1 MLGALLRRP
10 TRRQAVS
17 FLFGRKTN
25 MIAETQ
31 TLAICR
37 SDFPILSTPI
47 NGKPLVY
54 LDSAATSQ
62 KPQVVLDAIQRYY
75 TETNANVH
83 RGLHTLA
90 DRATIAFEQSRAR
103 VAAFINAPDPAC
115 CIWTRNTTEGINL
128 VAATWGRANLRPGDE
143 ILTTP
148 MEHHS
153 NFVPWQ
159 MIATA
164 TGARVRTIPL
174 TEDGQLDLTTLG
186 TLLTARTKIVALT
199 QASNTLGT
207 INPIAAIVRAAH
219 AAGAVVLV
227 DGAQS
232 VPHMPVDVQ
241 ALDCDFLAFSAHK
254 MLGPTGIGVLYGKR
268 ALLDA
273 MPVYMGGGS
282 MIDTVALDGFTPA
295 PLPQKFEAG
304 TPNIA
309 DAVAFTAALDY
320 LGTIGMDAV
329 RAHEREITVYA
340 LERLGQIEGLQ
351 LYGPQDAAVR
361 GGTISFTYRVGDW
374 EVHPHDLSTILDAQ
388 GIAIRAGHHC
398 CQPLHALLDVAA
410 TARAS
415 FYLYTTHEEIDAL
428 VAGLGHAREVFA

>member
-1 MLGALLRRP
+1 MTISAAPLVDLRR
-10 TRRQAVS
+10 
-17 FLFGRKTN
+17 
-25 MIAETQ
+25 
-31 TLAICR
+31 
-37 SDFPILSTPI
+37 DFPILATSI
-47 NGKPLVY
+47 HGKPLVY

-62 KPQVVLDAIQRYY
+62 KPQSVLDALQRYY
-75 TETNANVH
+75 EETNANVH

-90 DRATIAFEQSRAR
+90 DRATTAFEEARAR

-115 CIWTRNTTEGINL
+115 CIWTRNTTEAINL

-153 NFVPWQ
+153 NLVPWQ
-159 MIATA
+159 MIAA
-164 TGARVRTIPL
+164 ETGARLRYLPL
-174 TEDGQLDLTTLG
+174 TEDGQLDLTALG
-186 TLLTARTKIVALT
+186 TFLTARTKLVALT
-199 QASNTLGT
+199 QASNVLGT
-207 INPIAAIVRAAH
+207 INPVAIITRAAH
-219 AAGAVVLV
+219 AVGVVVLV

-241 ALDCDFLAFSAHK
+241 AMDCDFLAFSAHK

-268 ALLDA
+268 ALLEA
-273 MPVYMGGGS
+273 MPPYMGGGS
-282 MIDTVALDGFTPA
+282 MIDTVTLEGFTPA

-320 LGTIGMDAV
+320 LDAIGMDAV
-329 RAHEREITVYA
+329 RAHERGITAYA
-340 LERLGQIEGLQ
+340 LEQLSRVAGLQ
-351 LYGPQDAAVR
+351 IYGPRDAAVH
-361 GGTISFTYRVGDW
+361 GGTIAFTLRVGAW
-374 EVHPHDLSTILDAQ
+374 EVHSHDVSTVLDTY

-398 CQPLHALLDVAA
+398 CQPLHALLGVTA

-415 FYLYTTHEEIDAL
+415 FSLYTTREEIDAL
-428 VAGLGHAREVFA
+428 VAGLECVREVFI

>member
-1 MLGALLRRP
+1 MKRLLSEPIARETQDGAIDIQGVTALRR
-10 TRRQAVS
+10 
-17 FLFGRKTN
+17 
-25 MIAETQ
+25 
-31 TLAICR
+31 
-37 SDFPILSTPI
+37 DFPILSTLI

-62 KPQVVLDAIQRYY
+62 KPQVVLDALERYY
-75 TETNANVH
+75 TEMNANVH

-90 DRATIAFEQSRAR
+90 DRATTAFEDARAR

-115 CIWTRNTTEGINL
+115 CIWTRNTTEAINL
-128 VAATWGRANLRPGDE
+128 VASTWGRANLRPGDE
-143 ILTTP
+143 ILITP

-153 NFVPWQ
+153 NLVPWQ
-159 MIATA
+159 MIAVE
-164 TGARVRTIPL
+164 TGARLRHIPL
-174 TEDGQLDLTTLG
+174 TEDGQLDLACLD

-207 INPIAAIVRAAH
+207 INPVGAVIHAAH
-219 AAGAVVLV
+219 AVGAIALV

-268 ALLDA
+268 ALLEA

-282 MIDTVALDGFTPA
+282 MITTVTLDTFTPA

-320 LGTIGMDAV
+320 LDDVGMEAV
-329 RAHEREITVYA
+329 RQHEREITAYA
-340 LERLGQIEGLQ
+340 LERLAQIEGIQ
-351 LYGPQDAAVR
+351 IYGPRDVAVR
-361 GGTISFTYRVGDW
+361 GGTILFTYRVGDW
-374 EVHPHDLSTILDAQ
+374 EVHPHDLSTVLDAH

-398 CQPLHALLDVAA
+398 CQPLHALLGVAA

-415 FYLYTTHEEIDAL
+415 FYLYTTHAEIDAF
-428 VAGLGHAREVFA
+428 VAGLARVREVFA